1 MNTDGKILH
10 QELTQDIIGAAFEVH
25 NALGCGLLEKVYENA
40 LAHELTLRNH
50 AVTPQKEFRVS
61 YKNKEVGVYYADLV
75 VDDSVV
81 VEVKSVSALE
91 DVHRAQTLNYLRV
104 SGTRVGLL
112 LNFARPKL
120 KFERLVV

>member
-1 MNTDGKILH
+1 MNTDGTILH
-10 QELTQDIIGAAFEVH
+10 QELTQDIIGAAFDVH

-40 LAHELTLRNH
+40 LAHELGLRKH
-50 AVTPQKEFRVS
+50 MVTPQKEFTVT
-61 YKNKEVGVYYADLV
+61 YKDKEVGVYYADLV

-91 DVHRAQTLNYLRV
+91 DVHRAQLLNYLRI
-104 SGTRVGLL
+104 SGIRVGML

-120 KFERLVV
+120 KFERLIV

>member
-1 MNTDGKILH
+1 MDTDRKVLH
-10 QELTQDIIGAAFEVH
+10 EDLTQDIIGAAFDVH

-40 LAHELTLRNH
+40 LAHELVLRKRV
-50 AVTPQKEFRVS
+50 VTPQKEFTVT
-61 YKNKEVGVYYADLV
+61 YKDKEVGTYYADLV
-75 VDDSVV
+75 VDNSVV

-91 DVHRAQTLNYLRV
+91 DVHRAQLLNYLRI
-104 SGTRVGLL
+104 SGIRVGLL

>member
-1 MNTDGKILH
+1 MDTDREVLH
-10 QELTQDIIGAAFEVH
+10 EDLTQDIIGAAFDVH

-40 LAHELTLRNH
+40 LAHELVLRKH
-50 AVTPQKEFRVS
+50 SVAPQKEFTVT
-61 YKNKEVGVYYADLV
+61 YKNKEVGSYYADLV

-104 SGTRVGLL
+104 SGIRVGLL

-120 KFERLVV
+120 KFERFVV

>member
-1 MNTDGKILH
+1 MNTDGRILH
-10 QELTQDIIGAAFEVH
+10 QELTQDIIGAAFDVH

-40 LAHELTLRNH
+40 LALELALRH
-50 AVTPQKEFRVS
+50 HVVTPQKEFTIT

-104 SGTRVGLL
+104 SGIRVGLL
-112 LNFARPKL
+112 LNFAKPKL
-120 KFERLVV
+120 KFEGLVV

>member
-1 MNTDGKILH
+1 MNTDGTVLH
-10 QELTQDIIGAAFEVH
+10 QVLTQDIIGAAFDVH

-40 LAHELTLRNH
+40 LAHELSLREH
-50 AVTPQKEFRVS
+50 LVTPQKEFRVT

-81 VEVKSVSALE
+81 VEVKSASTLE
-91 DVHRAQTLNYLRV
+91 DVHRAQTLNYLRI
-104 SGTRVGLL
+104 SGIRVGLL
-112 LNFARPKL
+112 LNFAKPKL